1 MTLSPVVKQF
11 ITFSFVGAS
20 NTIID
25 IIIYVILTRGFSF
38 WAEHTILANVVA
50 FIIATSNSYY
60 LNKRVT
66 FKPSG
71 GNEATA
77 VIKFF
82 LITGSGFLIYTL
94 CFIFLTNLGW
104 YDLLAKSVLII
115 VVLFWN
121 FTMTKFWAF
130 AERPR

>member
-20 NTIID
+20 NTVID
-25 IIIYVILTRGFSF
+25 LIIYIILTRGFNF
-38 WAEHTILANVVA
+38 WAHHTILANVVA
-50 FIIATSNSYY
+50 FIVATSNSYY

-66 FKPSG
+66 FKPGSG
-71 GNEATA
+71 GEATA
-77 VIKFF
+77 IIKFF
-82 LITGSGFLIYTL
+82 LITGSGFLMYTV
-94 CFIFLTNLGW
+94 CFIWLTHLGW
-104 YDLLAKSVLII
+104 YDLVAKSVLII

-130 AERPR
+130 AERSR